1 MNLLEHHIVE
11 VHSIKDVSTEFE
23 RNIGYP
29 PVEPLLEVDLTY
41 DCYGRIVRTSQDF
54 YKSDWEKSV
63 ERGYFMA

>member
-1 MNLLEHHIVE
+1 MNLVEHHIKE
-11 VHSIKDVSTEFE
+11 VHSVKDISDEFE
-23 RNIGYP
+23 QNVGYLP
-29 PVEPLLEVDLTY
+29 YEPLLEVDLTY